1 MCYTRD
7 RGRWRAYSDI
17 CGCVDERSSSR
28 IRGKLGTGASS
39 INSEKME
46 KTNDHGV

>member
-7 RGRWRAYSDI
+7 RGHWRAHSDI
-17 CGCVDERSSSR
+17 RGRVDERSSSR

-39 INSEKME
+39 INPEEIEKI
-46 KTNDHGV
+46 NAHGV